1 MENTTRQKNVCNKH
15 GITQAEL
22 DDGVN
27 QFCKHAAGKFV
38 GDTNVLLA
46 IVDLLGCGD
55 IAEPEPKG
63 VR

>member
-27 QFCKHAAGKFV
+27 QFCKLAVGKFA

-46 IVDLLGCGD
+46 IVDLLASGD
-55 IAEPEPKG
+55 VPEPKG